1 MRLHGICL
9 VLASAIIC
17 AAQSTPAPTPPT
29 PEALASAYTQAMQA
43 RDWPHAL
50 AAAQQLVET
59 RPSAENLR
67 LLANAQLYSG
77 AWQDAIATSDRALA
91 QAQAEKPAE
100 GQPQNAWKEQIA
112 GIYISKGN
120 ACLKLRQNDKAL
132 EAYNEGA
139 KFAANPGLAYFNIC
153 ATQYNLGNTDPAL
166 AACRKCLEADPG
178 KADAW
183 FILGS
188 LLYVDAHTDAKGK
201 FVISTEARQ
210 ALEKYLELAPTGPHV
225 ADVKAMLD
233 MATK

>member
-9 VLASAIIC
+9 VLACAMVC
-17 AAQSTPAPTPPT
+17 AAQSSTAPPT
-29 PEALASAYTQAMQA
+29 PEALTSTYAQAMQA
-43 RDWPHAL
+43 KDWPHAL
-50 AAAQQLVET
+50 AVAQQLVEA

-67 LLANAQLYSG
+67 LLANAQLYS
-77 AWQDAIATSDRALA
+77 AAYQDAIASSDRALA
-91 QAQAEKPAE
+91 QAQSEKPAE

-112 GIYISKGN
+112 KIYTGKGN
-120 ACLKLRQNDKAL
+120 ALLKLGRNDQAI

-153 ATQYNLGNTDPAL
+153 ATQYNLGNTAPAVV
-166 AACRKCLEADPG
+166 ACRKCLQADPG

-188 LLYVDAHTDAKGK
+188 LLYVDAHTDAKGN

-210 ALEKYLELAPTGPHV
+210 ALEKYLELAPSGPHV
-225 ADVKAMLD
+225 ADVKQMLD